1 MFKKL
6 NCAINHQKYS
16 SCSSSLSEV
25 NCFFSCHPF
34 VGLLYALFLKSDF
47 RSQKLFQNLRYKKGD
62 ISVTSQLKSN
72 IVHEFSKTSNHSY
85 FFSWLI
91 FLFLGLVETKTSRGI
106 ASGLRRPITHPKL
119 SWEVVGSCIV
129 GTCFLQAQLQAVNFT
144 TAPMMQR
151 SWFYKTS
158 ALTPELW
165 SRPPAF
171 LVLNSFSCSLPFMDA
186 STFEV
191 YRVES
196 SILPVLRNSTLSLAW
211 LLCKGEGENRLFIHS
226 INIYSISSQIRFT
239 QKQTQK
245 EDKVSSFFGR

>member
-85 FFSWLI
+85 FFFLADFSFSWTS
-91 FLFLGLVETKTSRGI
+91 GNQDKQGYCQWAAKTYYPSHI
-106 ASGLRRPITHPKL
+106 EL
-119 SWEVVGSCIV
+119 GSC
-129 GTCFLQAQLQAVNFT
+129 GQLYC
-144 TAPMMQR
+144 R
-151 SWFYKTS
+151 H
-158 ALTPELW
+158 L
-165 SRPPAF
+165 
-171 LVLNSFSCSLPFMDA
+171 
-186 STFEV
+186 
-191 YRVES
+191 
-196 SILPVLRNSTLSLAW
+196 LSLGPAVGCE
-211 LLCKGEGENRLFIHS
+211 LHNCPH
-226 INIYSISSQIRFT
+226 
-239 QKQTQK
+239 
-245 EDKVSSFFGR
+245 DAAFFVLQDQCSNP